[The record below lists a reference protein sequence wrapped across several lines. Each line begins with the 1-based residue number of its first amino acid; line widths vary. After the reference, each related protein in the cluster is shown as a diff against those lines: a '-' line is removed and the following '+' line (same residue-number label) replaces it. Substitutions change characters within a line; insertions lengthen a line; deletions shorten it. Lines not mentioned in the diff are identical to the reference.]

1 MKNKVSNNNIAT
13 KDLNSSQNYDKD
25 KNLYFA
31 YYIAGVIILAVF
43 LNLAVKIEST
53 DEYYEKYYVLEE
65 YMNNYG
71 DINNNQY
78 ADNNEDMD
86 NNEDVDNNEDMDNNE
101 DVDNSDENNEY
112 INEDDNSHTDIYMN
126 EEY

>member
-1 MKNKVSNNNIAT
+1 MKNKVSNNDIAT

-65 YMNNYG
+65 YMNNYE
-71 DINNNQY
+71 DIHNNH
-78 ADNNEDMD
+78 DTDD
-86 NNEDVDNNEDMDNNE
+86 KEDMDNNE
-101 DVDNSDENNEY
+101 DVDNSNENNEY